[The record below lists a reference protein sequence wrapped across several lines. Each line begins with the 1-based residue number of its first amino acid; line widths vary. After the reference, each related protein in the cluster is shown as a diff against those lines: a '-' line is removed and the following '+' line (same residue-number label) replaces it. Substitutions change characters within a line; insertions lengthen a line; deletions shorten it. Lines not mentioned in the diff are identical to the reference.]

1 MYKANI
7 LSQCLYSNAC
17 IILLVVGS
25 IAFRKVDLRRTEEER
40 SGPAC
45 DHFCDQYCKLFWTNL
60 KKGTKG
66 KQQHENVLPKF

>member
-25 IAFRKVDLRRTEEER
+25 IAFRKVDLRRTEEEC
-40 SGPAC
+40 SGPAS

>member
-7 LSQCLYSNAC
+7 LSQYLYSNAC

-45 DHFCDQYCKLFWTNL
+45 DHFCHQYCKLFSTNL

-66 KQQHENVLPKF
+66 KQQHKNVLPKF